1 MSYIALATTTLGS
14 ATTGVTFSSIPTSVN
29 GVALRDLIVIVN
41 GTGTGTMTFGVQFN
55 GDTANNY
62 SYVEMTGEGSG
73 SGSSSAGSLSQALVG
88 RMTTSTSV
96 AIGQIMDYS
105 ATDKHK
111 TVLGRGGASNELVR
125 ASASRWANT
134 AAINQVRVVPLSNSF
149 ATGTVLSLYGVA

>member
-1 MSYIALATTTLGS
+1 MSYVALATTTLGS
-14 ATTGVTFSSIPTSVN
+14 SASSVTFSSIPATYK
-29 GVALRDLIVIVN
+29 DLIVIVN

-55 GDTANNY
+55 GDTASNY
-62 SYVEMTGEGSG
+62 SYVEMTGDGSTAT
-73 SGSSSAGSLSQALVG
+73 SSSGSLSQALIG
-88 RMTTSTSV
+88 RFTGTLSV

-134 AAINQVRVVPLSNSF
+134 AAINQVRVIPLSSSF